1 VDKDLANNL
10 ERVEGLLR
18 AAKGAL
24 ARNPDEAQRLLWQ
37 AQALARESIS
47 GGSEI
52 TLPGTLKG
60 LARHRPHGPGYWR
73 EQA

>member
-1 VDKDLANNL
+1 VDKELANNL

-24 ARNPDEAQRLLWQ
+24 ARDPDRAQRLLNL
-37 AQALARESIS
+37 AHAVAREGIT
-47 GGSEI
+47 GGGQV
-52 TLPGTLKG
+52 TLPRNLKG
-60 LARHRPHGPGYWR
+60 LSRHHPHGPGYWS